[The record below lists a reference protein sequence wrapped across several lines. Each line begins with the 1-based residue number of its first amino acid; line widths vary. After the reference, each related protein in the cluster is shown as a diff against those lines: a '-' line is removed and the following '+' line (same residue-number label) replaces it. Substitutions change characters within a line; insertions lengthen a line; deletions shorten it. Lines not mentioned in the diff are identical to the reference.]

1 MAIINDFKA
10 IKKACDDISKD
21 ILKREVEV
29 EFEPEWFPKPESAMG
44 KPWPTAPSQAPTSP
58 AFPCSR
64 CRGQGVI
71 ESKSIMYKCD
81 LCKGAGYV

>member
-21 ILKREVEV
+21 ILRREVEV
-29 EFEPEWFPKPESAMG
+29 EFEPEWYPTPTG
-44 KPWPTAPSQAPTSP
+44 KPWPANSVPSAPPSP
-58 AFPCSR
+58 RSFPCSR

-71 ESKSIMYKCD
+71 ESRSIMYKCD